1 MTGRSWRP
9 RASRHIDT
17 ALGPMVVALGVDGLA
32 GLWFVDQR
40 HYPAMVG
47 WPGDA
52 ADPLFDA
59 VAGQLDEYL
68 RGERRRFELPLDLSR
83 GTAFQQ
89 TVWRALLGI
98 PHGASST
105 YGRIATAIGRPAA
118 ARAVG
123 AAVGRN
129 PIGIIVP
136 CHRVFGADDSPT
148 GYAGGIERKLALRRL
163 ETAGGAIDGFLNA
176 P

>member
-1 MTGRSWRP
+1 MSRQWRP
-9 RASRHIDT
+9 RSTRRIDT
-17 ALGPMVVALGVDGLA
+17 ALGPMVAALGAEGLA
-32 GLWFVDQR
+32 GLWFIDQR
-40 HYPAMVG
+40 HYPVTTG
-47 WPGDA
+47 WPGDD
-52 ADPLFDA
+52 ADPLFA
-59 VAGQLDEYL
+59 TVATELDEYL
-68 RGERRRFELPLDLSR
+68 RGRRREFRLPLDLSR

-89 TVWRALLGI
+89 AVWRALLGI
-98 PHGASST
+98 PHGATST
-105 YGRIATAIGRPAA
+105 YGRIATAIGKPAA

-148 GYAGGIERKLALRRL
+148 GYAGGIGRKLALRRL
-163 ETAGGAIDGFLNA
+163 ETAGEPISA

>member
-1 MTGRSWRP
+1 MNRRWRP
-9 RASRHIDT
+9 RASKLVDT
-17 ALGPMVVALGVDGLA
+17 ALGPMLAALGEHGLA

-40 HYPAMVG
+40 HYPVVDG
-47 WPGDA
+47 WVMDGDDRLFA
-52 ADPLFDA
+52 ALA
-59 VAGQLDEYL
+59 AELDEYL
-68 RGERRRFELPLDLSR
+68 RGRRREFAVPLDLSR
-83 GTAFQQ
+83 GTPFQQ
-89 TVWRALLGI
+89 AVWRALLAV
-98 PHGASST
+98 PYGARST
-105 YGRIATAIGRPAA
+105 YGRIAAEIGRPAA

-148 GYAGGIERKLALRRL
+148 GYAGGIHRKIALRRL
-163 ETAGGAIDGFLNA
+163 EAAGVPVSA